1 MKVKA
6 LKDFSCSYAG
16 NVAEGQ
22 VFELPDGIAIQ
33 MQEYGLIE
41 MIRENPQPKKSSGT
55 LSPVSPADQASQMS
69 RSRTSKENVES
80 SESTQPDSV
89 MTATSSTLTIN
100 RGGSS
105 TTKKPRGKKGGRG
118 TKKQP

>member
-41 MIRENPQPKKSSGT
+41 LIREIPQPKKSSGT
-55 LSPVSPADQASQMS
+55 PSSVSPADQASHLS
-69 RSRTSKENVES
+69 RSRMSKENAES
-80 SESTQPDSV
+80 SESTQPDSDSTV
-89 MTATSSTLTIN
+89 TSSTLSIN

-105 TTKKPRGKKGGRG
+105 TTKKRKEKKGGRG
-118 TKKQP
+118 TKKPR